1 MKESQLIELID
12 GALEV
17 ADEASKKVLE
27 IYHSEEQK
35 LGLMHFIINI
45 HDKQTR

>member
-17 ADEASKKVLE
+17 ADRASLKVLE
-27 IYHSEEQK
+27 IYHSE
-35 LGLMHFIINI
+35 GLKFESKTDIAI
-45 HDKQTR
+45 